1 MKKSF
6 ALVLALL
13 LCGCSYFSLFESE
26 PSYEEKQQFL
36 AELNQENLS
45 QRDRC
50 RRIYAFSK
58 SWARSMGECSSIIDS
73 LETLDK
79 AMDEGTVKI
88 VPVTGP

>member
-1 MKKSF
+1 MKKL
-6 ALVLALL
+6 LVPALALL
-13 LCGCSYFSLFESE
+13 LGGCSYFSIFESE

-36 AELNQENLS
+36 AELNKENLS

-73 LETLDK
+73 LETLEK

-88 VPVTGP
+88 VPATQP

>member
-1 MKKSF
+1 MKKSL
-6 ALVLALL
+6 APALALL
-13 LCGCSYFSLFESE
+13 LCGCSYFSLFDSE

-45 QRDRC
+45 PRDRC

-58 SWARSMGECSSIIDS
+58 SWARNMAECSSIIDS

-79 AMDEGTVKI
+79 AMDEGTVRI
-88 VPVTGP
+88 VPATQP